1 MDDEKPFS
9 QPDYDPRVDLAI
21 ERATLAWVRTAVGL
35 IGVGFIIAR
44 SGLVIRALSHSGVQ
58 LTMGG
63 GTISLL
69 LGIAMIL
76 VGVLACGAA
85 AERARHHS
93 TFRSFDVALSIAVGL
108 LGIFISVHL
117 FMAH

>member
-1 MDDEKPFS
+1 MDDEKPSS
-9 QPDYDPRVDLAI
+9 QSDSDPCIDLAI
-21 ERATLAWVRTAVGL
+21 ERATLAWVRTVVGL
-35 IGVGFIIAR
+35 IGVGPLAAALVTR
-44 SGLVIRALSHSGVQ
+44 SLSQSGVH

-76 VGVLACGAA
+76 FGVLACGAA
-85 AERARHHS
+85 VERARHHS
-93 TFRSFDVALSIAVGL
+93 TFRSFDVALSVAVGL

-117 FMAH
+117 LMAH